1 MTDSPV
7 SEAAFDARYRRSS
20 DPWQFAT
27 STYERGRYAA
37 ILAALGRDSYRR
49 AFEPGCSIGV
59 LTQLLATR
67 CDRVIATELSA
78 TAVRLARQRCAG
90 LANVEIHHSHLA
102 DRIPPGTFDLV
113 IFSEIGYYFS
123 IERLRQIA
131 VALAGRLEPSG
142 EFIATH
148 WLGESPD
155 HPLHGDTVH
164 AVLEECL
171 PCDKTGASRHVGF
184 RIDRWRAR

>member
-7 SEAAFDARYRRSS
+7 SEAAFDARYRHCS

-27 STYERGRYAA
+27 SPYEAGRYAA
-37 ILAALGRDSYRR
+37 TLAALTRATYRR
-49 AFEPGCSIGV
+49 GFEPGCSIGV

-67 CDRVIATELSA
+67 CDHLIATDLSE

-90 LANVEIHHSHLA
+90 LANVDIHHSHLA
-102 DRIPPGTFDLV
+102 GELPPGTFDLV

-123 IERLRQIA
+123 IETLRQ
-131 VALAGRLEPSG
+131 VAGLLAERLEPGG
-142 EFIATH
+142 EFVATH

-171 PCDKTGASRHVGF
+171 PWDKTGAWRHVGF